1 MIPHVAQAGE
11 ARGRV
16 VLRLCC
22 STPNPVALEAAIRVA
37 KAFQSEIES
46 LFVEDLQ
53 LIELAGFPFA
63 REISLT
69 GRQSRAISAADIER
83 EFRLAHAPVRR
94 RIEALARAA
103 EVPVRQRIVRDEPV
117 HALAAACAEA
127 GPWNVIALAEPFG
140 STTNEF
146 LRQLFADVAD
156 ATGVILVGPKAQ
168 RTAGPVIIAVEEV
181 ERLPPMVRTAERL
194 APVTGGD
201 IVVLLIGEDEERLH
215 WIESQA
221 RLALG
226 ERSDLRVV
234 LAELARGAPAVV
246 AEALRR
252 LDGGFVIA
260 QFGGLAV
267 PSEGDLRPLAAALLC
282 PLFVVR

>member
-16 VLRLCC
+16 VLRLC
-22 STPNPVALEAAIRVA
+22 SSNPNAVALEAAIRVA
-37 KAFQSEIES
+37 QAFQSEIES

-53 LIELAGFPFA
+53 LIELTGFSFA

-83 EFRLAHAPVRR
+83 EFRLAYAPLRR

-103 EVPVRQRIVRDEPV
+103 DVPVHQRVVRDEPV
-117 HALAAACAEA
+117 HALAAACAEC
-127 GPWNVIALAEPFG
+127 GPWNVVALAEPFG
-140 STTNEF
+140 SATSES
-146 LRQLFADVAD
+146 LRRLFDMVAD
-156 ATGVILVGPKAQ
+156 ATGVILVGPRAR
-168 RTAGPVIIAVEEV
+168 RTAGPVIIAIEEV
-181 ERLPPMVRTAERL
+181 DRLPALVRTAERL
-194 APVTGGD
+194 ARVTNGE
-201 IVVLLIGEDEERLH
+201 IVILLIAEDEERLH
-215 WIESQA
+215 WMESQA
-221 RLALG
+221 RLVLG
-226 ERSDLRVV
+226 DRSDARIVP
-234 LAELARGAPAVV
+234 AELARGAPAVV

-282 PLFVVR
+282 PLFLVR